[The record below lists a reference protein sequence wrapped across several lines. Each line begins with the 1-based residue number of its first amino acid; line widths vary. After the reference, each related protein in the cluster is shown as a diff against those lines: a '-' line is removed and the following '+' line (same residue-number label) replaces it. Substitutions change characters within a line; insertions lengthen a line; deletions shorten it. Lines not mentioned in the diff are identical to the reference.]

1 VADIRDAP
9 EMALVLP
16 PPSRP
21 NERENLPN
29 IQEHGVTVTGMR
41 RWFILAIGLTAQA
54 TTSSFL
60 YGLPFLIPAL
70 QADHGL
76 TLTSASLL
84 ISAPLL
90 GLLLALIAWG
100 AAADRFGE
108 RVVMAAGLA
117 MTGVLVL
124 VSLTLPGFVL
134 FGAGLLL
141 AGAASASVN
150 AASGRVVLGWFSAR
164 ERGLAMGIRQ
174 TAQPIGVG
182 IAAATLP
189 VLAAHFG
196 FATAVALP
204 AVLCL
209 LSAVLVW
216 FVVVDPPRPRHS
228 VSAAASPYTG
238 PRATTLFRLHTAS
251 SMLVV
256 PQFVAAT
263 FAVTYLVSARGWSP
277 IAAGQLVAVV
287 QIAGATG
294 RILAGVWSDRWGSR
308 LRPMRLIAVGAL
320 ATMALWAAGDAFD
333 LPWLAVAALLSA
345 LVVSVTD
352 NGLGFTATAELAGP
366 FWAGRALGVQNTAQN
381 VAAMAAAPLF
391 SALIT
396 AFGYPPAL
404 LLAALFPAAGAAL
417 TPVAGE
423 SAARVDAVE
432 VEVRP

>member
-1 VADIRDAP
+1 
-9 EMALVLP
+9 VLC
-16 PPSRP
+16 
-21 NERENLPN
+21 
-29 IQEHGVTVTGMR
+29 MR
-41 RWFILAIGLTAQA
+41 RWFILATGLTAQA

-70 QADHGL
+70 RTDHGL
-76 TLTSASLL
+76 SLTSASVL

-117 MTGVLVL
+117 LTGVLLL
-124 VSLTLPGFVL
+124 VSLALPGFAL
-134 FGAGLLL
+134 FGLGLLA
-141 AGAASASVN
+141 AGAAAASVN

-174 TAQPIGVG
+174 TSQPVGVG

-189 VLAAHFG
+189 PLAHHVS

-216 FVVVDPPRPRHS
+216 FVVVDPPRPERT

-238 PRATTLFRLHTAS
+238 PKATTLFRLHTAS
-251 SMLVV
+251 SMLVI

-263 FAVTYLVSARGWSP
+263 FAVTYLVSARGWNP

-287 QIAGATG
+287 QILGAAG
-294 RILAGVWSDRWGSR
+294 RILAGVWSDRAGSR
-308 LRPMRLIAVGAL
+308 MGPMRLIALGAL
-320 ATMALWAAGDAFD
+320 TTIVLWAVGDALD
-333 LPWLAVAALLSA
+333 LPWLAVSALLA
-345 LVVSVTD
+345 AMVVSVTD
-352 NGLGFTATAELAGP
+352 NGLGFTATAEAGGP
-366 FWAGRALGVQNTAQN
+366 VLGGPRTRRAEHRPEHRGHGRG
-381 VAAMAAAPLF
+381 
-391 SALIT
+391 
-396 AFGYPPAL
+396 
-404 LLAALFPAAGAAL
+404 
-417 TPVAGE
+417 TPVQRADHRVRLP
-423 SAARVDAVE
+423 ARTGRRGTLPGGGRRAHPGRGRVSGAC
-432 VEVRP
+432 RRGGS

>member
-1 VADIRDAP
+1 
-9 EMALVLP
+9 
-16 PPSRP
+16 
-21 NERENLPN
+21 
-29 IQEHGVTVTGMR
+29 MR
-41 RWFILAIGLTAQA
+41 RWFILATGLIAQA

-70 QADHGL
+70 QTDHGL
-76 TLTSASLL
+76 SLTSASVL

-108 RVVMAAGLA
+108 RVVMTTGLA
-117 MTGVLVL
+117 LTGVLVL

-134 FGAGLLL
+134 FGLGLLL
-141 AGAASASVN
+141 AGAGAASVN
-150 AASGRVVLGWFSAR
+150 AASGRVVLGWFSAK

-174 TAQPIGVG
+174 TSQPVGVG

-189 VLAAHFG
+189 PLAHSFD
-196 FATAVALP
+196 FTTAVALP

-209 LSAVLVW
+209 VSAALVW
-216 FVVVDPPRPRHS
+216 FVVVDPPRPERT
-228 VSAAASPYTG
+228 VSAAASPYAG
-238 PRATTLFRLHTAS
+238 PKATTLIRLHTAS

-256 PQFVAAT
+256 PQFVSAT

-277 IAAGQLVAVV
+277 VAAGQLVAVV
-287 QIAGATG
+287 QIAGAAG
-294 RILAGVWSDRWGSR
+294 RILAGVWSDRAGSR
-308 LRPMRLIAVGAL
+308 LGPMRLIALGAL
-320 ATMALWAAGDAFD
+320 TTMVLWGAGDALD
-333 LPWLAVAALLSA
+333 LPWLAIAALLA
-345 LVVSVTD
+345 AMVVSVTD

-366 FWAGRALGVQNTAQN
+366 FWAGRALGVQNTGQN
-381 VAAMAAAPLF
+381 IAAMAAAPLF

-396 AFGYPPAL
+396 AFGYPLAL
-404 LLAALFPAAGAAL
+404 GIAALFPAAGAVL

>member
-1 VADIRDAP
+1 
-9 EMALVLP
+9 
-16 PPSRP
+16 
-21 NERENLPN
+21 
-29 IQEHGVTVTGMR
+29 MR
-41 RWFILAIGLTAQA
+41 RWFILATGVTAQA
-54 TTSSFL
+54 TTCAFL

-70 QADHGL
+70 QTDHDL
-76 TLTSASLL
+76 SLTSASLL

-90 GLLLALIAWG
+90 GLLCALIAWG

-108 RVVMAAGLA
+108 RIVMTIGLA
-117 MTGVLVL
+117 LTGVLL
-124 VSLTLPGFVL
+124 LASLALPGFVL

-150 AASGRVVLGWFSAR
+150 AASGRVVLGWFSAK

-189 VLAAHFG
+189 PLAGHFG
-196 FATAVALP
+196 FTAAIALP
-204 AVLCL
+204 AALCL

-216 FVVVDPPRPRHS
+216 FVVVDPPRPPRT

-238 PRATTLFRLHTAS
+238 TFATTLIRLHTAS
-251 SMLVV
+251 AMLVV
-256 PQFVAAT
+256 PQFVSAT
-263 FAVTYLVSARGWSP
+263 FAVTYLVSARDWSP

-287 QIAGATG
+287 QAVGAAG
-294 RILAGVWSDRWGSR
+294 RILAGVWSDRAGSR
-308 LRPMRLIAVGAL
+308 MAPMRLIAVVAL
-320 ATMALWAAGDAFD
+320 ATMVLWAIGD
-333 LPWLAVAALLSA
+333 LLNSWLAVAALIAA
-345 LVVSVTD
+345 LIVSVID

-366 FWAGRALGVQNTAQN
+366 FWAGRALGVQNTGQN
-381 VAAMAAAPLF
+381 VAAMAVAPLF
-391 SALIT
+391 STLIT
-396 AFGYPPAL
+396 VFGYPVAL
-404 LLAALFPAAGAAL
+404 VLAAVFPAVGAVL

>member
-1 VADIRDAP
+1 
-9 EMALVLP
+9 
-16 PPSRP
+16 
-21 NERENLPN
+21 
-29 IQEHGVTVTGMR
+29 MR
-41 RWFILAIGLTAQA
+41 RWFILAAGLTAQA

-76 TLTSASLL
+76 TLTSAGVL

-108 RVVMAAGLA
+108 RNVMTIGLA
-117 MTGVLVL
+117 MTGVFLL
-124 VSLTLPGFVL
+124 ASLALPGFVL
-134 FGAGLLL
+134 FGAGLLV
-141 AGAASASVN
+141 AGACSASVN

-189 VLAAHFG
+189 LLAEHFG

-216 FVVVDPPRPRHS
+216 FVVVDPPRR
-228 VSAAASPYTG
+228 AATTAESASPYAG
-238 PRATTLFRLHTAS
+238 SRAATLVRLHAAS

-263 FAVTYLVSARGWSP
+263 FAVTFLVSARDWSP

-287 QIAGATG
+287 QVVGAAG
-294 RILAGVWSDRWGSR
+294 RILAGVWSDRAGSR
-308 LRPMRLIAVGAL
+308 TGPMRIIAVLAVLTMLLWGLGDAVDSWLAVGAL
-320 ATMALWAAGDAFD
+320 
-333 LPWLAVAALLSA
+333 VAALI
-345 LVVSVTD
+345 VSVTD

-391 SALIT
+391 GALIT
-396 AFGYPPAL
+396 GFGYPIAL
-404 LLAALFPAAGAAL
+404 GVAAVFPAVGAVL